1 LKFYNLVTRS
11 MQRFNATWPSTL
23 NMLTRCDATLMIRIE
38 NRQQQQQQQHMYG
51 HNHHQHQ
58 QQGAILDKSNGQK
71 VPGTSS
77 EVGALEER
85 WNQHH
90 RRWRLLVKPGGE
102 SVAHVE
108 RLLLTSLIACLLA
121 CLLIAVQN
129 SRNLHERQQLPDK
142 GGRCAA

>member
-1 LKFYNLVTRS
+1 LKT
-11 MQRFNATWPSTL
+11 
-23 NMLTRCDATLMIRIE
+23 E
-38 NRQQQQQQQHMYG
+38 QQQQQHMYG

-85 WNQHH
+85 RNQHH

-121 CLLIAVQN
+121 YCSAKFQKLA
-129 SRNLHERQQLPDK
+129 RTTTTPRQ
-142 GGRCAA
+142 GRALCRLEQSLESWGFCAAWITPETLGLECFFSHHNRPRV

>member
-1 LKFYNLVTRS
+1 
-11 MQRFNATWPSTL
+11 
-23 NMLTRCDATLMIRIE
+23 
-38 NRQQQQQQQHMYG
+38 MYG

-71 VPGTSS
+71 VPGASS
-77 EVGALEER
+77 DVGALEER

-90 RRWRLLVKPGGE
+90 WRWRLLVEPGGE

-121 CLLIAVQN
+121 RLLAYCSAKFQKLA
-129 SRNLHERQQLPDK
+129 RRQLPDK
-142 GGRCAA
+142 GGRCAAESKGLESWGFLCRLDHSWNPRVLESS

>member
-1 LKFYNLVTRS
+1 

-38 NRQQQQQQQHMYG
+38 NRQQQQHMYG
-51 HNHHQHQ
+51 HNHNQHQ
-58 QQGAILDKSNGQK
+58 QQGGILDKSNGQK